1 MVDQL
6 PALPQ
11 SQLELAEVALDSL
24 FALLHGAEQGVEGVP
39 FSFEGLLVVLEA
51 ASRKE
56 SGQTLRR
63 CGLLRASVL
72 SASACSRCSQPT
84 PGQCSRLA
92 PG

>member
-63 CGLLRASVL
+63 CG
-72 SASACSRCSQPT
+72 ACQP
-84 PGQCSRLA
+84 PYL
-92 PG
+92 